1 MSKIIVKQGL
11 PGSGKSTSAKEM
23 LDQMGNA
30 GRINFDDLRASM
42 FNSKWSGRREQVV
55 QDVGKAMIQ
64 VLLKH
69 NMVPIVDNTN
79 ITAGH
84 IERYKTIGREL
95 GAEVEVQRH
104 DASVELCTYR
114 DSRRENPVGRPVIE
128 RMALQSG
135 ITKFAPE
142 DKLVIVDVDG
152 TLADCR
158 WRQHH
163 VQGEKK
169 DWNAFFQKVRFD
181 QPIEAVMTWV
191 QNLHPEYKIIILS
204 GRDEGRCAKDT
215 VEWLESYQIPFDHIL
230 MRRVADKR
238 PDDVIKKEFLDLL
251 PKQQVAFIID
261 DRNSV
266 CDMWRRV
273 KKEENLN
280 YHIFQVAEGN
290 F

>member
-104 DASVELCTYR
+104 DASVELVRWAELSPRPNEERSQGLRAVLSSAVTEPDWCVVCHA
-114 DSRRENPVGRPVIE
+114 RRQEPQ
-128 RMALQSG
+128 A
-135 ITKFAPE
+135 
-142 DKLVIVDVDG
+142 
-152 TLADCR
+152 
-158 WRQHH
+158 HH
-163 VQGEKK
+163 
-169 DWNAFFQKVRFD
+169 
-181 QPIEAVMTWV
+181 
-191 QNLHPEYKIIILS
+191 
-204 GRDEGRCAKDT
+204 
-215 VEWLESYQIPFDHIL
+215 
-230 MRRVADKR
+230 
-238 PDDVIKKEFLDLL
+238 
-251 PKQQVAFIID
+251 
-261 DRNSV
+261 
-266 CDMWRRV
+266 
-273 KKEENLN
+273 
-280 YHIFQVAEGN
+280 
-290 F
+290 